1 MTNFENQSGFTL
13 TSSKLQLVELVYRDD
28 QYVLDNIDEVYF
40 DEVINFESDKE
51 TKIISTIQGAF
62 NELIIRR
69 PFSGRSVSFSVPLE
83 LFYAMQIPY
92 ENSLLHQDLISE
104 LKWEFTVL
112 YPFLVQKDLVVQYFE
127 VEKNIFLDH
136 PTVIAVAMCRK
147 YLNIIHNFCGAN
159 NLRLKFVDNVHLASD
174 RALSVSRPEMW
185 RGLSLSIYL
194 GGRNLSVIFTLNG
207 KPVYFKIIPFADAS
221 EIPALLTE
229 VVNNNEM
236 ISMKEYSVGSAFISG
251 EEISDSLVSTLRGL
265 LGVDLVRFNP
275 FESIKAGGD
284 VFENKFFMERFNG
297 FASAAGMAFRVG

>member
-51 TKIISTIQGAF
+51 TKIISTIQSAF
-62 NELIIRR
+62 NELIIRK
-69 PFSGRSVSFSVPLE
+69 PLASKSVSFSAPLE
-83 LFYAMQIPY
+83 LFYTMQIPY

-104 LKWEFTVL
+104 LRWEFTLL

-127 VEKNIFLDH
+127 VEKNIFLNY
-136 PTVIAVAMCRK
+136 PTVIAVAICRK
-147 YLNIIHNFCGAN
+147 YLNLINNFCGAN

-194 GGRNLSVIFTLNG
+194 GSRNLSVIFTLNG
-207 KPVYFKIIPFADAS
+207 KPVYFKVIPFTDAS
-221 EIPALLTE
+221 EIPAVLSE
-229 VVNNNEM
+229 EVNNNEM
-236 ISMKEYSVGSAFISG
+236 ISLKEYSVGSAFISG

-265 LGVDLVRFNP
+265 MGIDLVRFNP
-275 FESIKAGGD
+275 FENIKAGNE

-297 FASAAGMAFRVG
+297 FSSAAGIALRIG